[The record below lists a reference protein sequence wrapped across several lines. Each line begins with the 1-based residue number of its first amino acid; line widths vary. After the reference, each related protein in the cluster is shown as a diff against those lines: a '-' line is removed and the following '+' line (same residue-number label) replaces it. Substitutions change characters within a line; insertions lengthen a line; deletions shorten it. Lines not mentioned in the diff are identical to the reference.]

1 MDPKIVKAGTLKSL
15 KFTPEAHRG
24 PSGTSDDSKMR
35 SRGHSSS
42 PKWPHRAVLAP
53 LGGPKNTILEH
64 LWLSESVSDPHFAVK
79 RSLKNRREFCLCKMC
94 DFQVSW
100 RQSTRKSRCGPK
112 KTASILSLQTSY
124 SSKDMATEYLR
135 KTCDRKKLARA
146 PFRFREHRLHQIARS
161 LTP

>member
-24 PSGTSDDSKMR
+24 PSGTSDDSKMK
-35 SRGHSSS
+35 SRGHSRF

-94 DFQVSW
+94 DFQKSPGGRVPGNQNVDLKKRRAFCHCRPVTPRRIW
-100 RQSTRKSRCGPK
+100 PQS
-112 KTASILSLQTSY
+112 I
-124 SSKDMATEYLR
+124 
-135 KTCDRKKLARA
+135 
-146 PFRFREHRLHQIARS
+146 
-161 LTP
+161 